1 MKYVDPVQYS
11 KQMRHMMGLTEMEV
25 PNDGHTKVRSQKQ
38 KIESMTPEKQE
49 ELKQYVETI
58 KEIKRKIHELL
69 NEPKTMEEAGGPK
82 VNLHLNTE
90 EEGE

>member
-49 ELKQYVETI
+49 ELNQYLKTI
-58 KEIKRKIHELL
+58 KEIKRKIHEML
-69 NEPKTMEEAGGPK
+69 NEPSLEEQGGPK